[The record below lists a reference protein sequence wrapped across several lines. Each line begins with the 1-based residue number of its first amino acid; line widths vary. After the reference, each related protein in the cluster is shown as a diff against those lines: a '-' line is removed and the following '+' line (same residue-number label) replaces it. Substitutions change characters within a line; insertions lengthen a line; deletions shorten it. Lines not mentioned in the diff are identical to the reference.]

1 MTKLKLI
8 FSLGFFKEAISSL
21 IPTVFVYF
29 DFYSK
34 NFSLLYAK
42 CLGVLTFIV
51 LISIILFLKLRE
63 YRISIAKALAY
74 GYFKNYIVKL
84 YELVASKGKNKI
96 EFIFQDTKKS
106 YAPKDIEIKLNLTNS
121 YLDLLKK
128 DRKIK
133 SSYEIAYIDSN
144 AFNYPFFVYAK
155 RKNKKIIIQDIPRTL
170 YSLKYYVNPELDSIE
185 KIDHE
190 TKKYFSSFNK
200 ELNKL
205 WAKVKHTHGHFE
217 LLEPKRK
224 SH

>member
-8 FSLGFFKEAISSL
+8 FSLGFFKETISSL

-34 NFSLLYAK
+34 NFSLFYAK
-42 CLGVLTFIV
+42 CLGGLTFIV

-74 GYFKNYIVKL
+74 GYFKNYIEKL
-84 YELVASKGKNKI
+84 YELLSSKGKNKI

-106 YAPKDIEIKLNLTNS
+106 YTPKDIIIKLNLTNS
-121 YLDLLKK
+121 YLDLLAK
-128 DRKIK
+128 DKKIK
-133 SSYEIAYIDSN
+133 SNYEIAYIDST

-155 RKNKKIIIQDIPRTL
+155 KKNKRIIIQDIPRTL
-170 YSLKYYVNPELDSIE
+170 YSLKYYVDPDLDSVD

-190 TKKYFSSFNK
+190 TRRYFSSFNH
-200 ELNKL
+200 ELHKL

-217 LLEPKRK
+217 LLDPINNSR
-224 SH
+224 